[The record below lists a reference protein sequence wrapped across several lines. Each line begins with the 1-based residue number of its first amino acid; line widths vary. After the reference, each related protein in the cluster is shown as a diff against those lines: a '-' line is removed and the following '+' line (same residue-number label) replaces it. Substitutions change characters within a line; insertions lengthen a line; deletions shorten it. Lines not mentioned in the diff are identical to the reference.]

1 MGILDAQDRR
11 VALLAEG
18 VDRNLL
24 AMMVM
29 VPSLVALLAEGVDR
43 NFPRPR
49 PRRVDVTVALLAEGV
64 DRNTVSKASATS
76 T

>member
-43 NFPRPR
+43 NR
-49 PRRVDVTVALLAEGV
+49 L
-64 DRNTVSKASATS
+64 KAVVLRIDTGSPSSQRAWIEI
-76 T
+76 